1 MGRILLI
8 IGTGGFIGSAAR
20 YLSQQVISKY
30 FPAVFPL
37 GTLTINVTGC
47 FLIGII
53 YALSD
58 IGNILTPEWRAF
70 LATGFCGGFTTFST
84 FSYESLNLMKDG
96 EFLYLALYI
105 GLSVILGFAATY
117 FGTCIIKSI

>member
-8 IGTGGFIGSAAR
+8 VGTGGFIGSAAR
-20 YLSQQVISKY
+20 YLSQQIVSKF
-30 FPAVFPL
+30 FPVVFPL
-37 GTLTINVTGC
+37 GTLSINVLGC

-53 YALSD
+53 YALSER
-58 IGNILTPEWRAF
+58 GNILTPEWRSF

-84 FSYESLNLMKDG
+84 FSLESLNLMKDG

-117 FGTCIIKSI
+117 FGSALIKA